1 MTMTHSFAALV
12 QAAPETSG
20 GSFVFGPLF
29 MYGAI
34 FLIFYFVLIRPGQKQ
49 RKAHDAM
56 IKALK
61 KGDEVVTAG
70 GVVGEV
76 LHIKETVTDGT
87 PAPTMDDRVT
97 IRSGESK
104 MIVERGRITKV
115 IRPVAAEVATP

>member
-1 MTMTHSFAALV
+1 MTSITFSALAIFAPA
-12 QAAPETSG
+12 G
-20 GSFVFGPLF
+20 GNPLLGPLF

-34 FLIFYFVLIRPGQKQ
+34 FVIFYFVLIRPGQKQ
-49 RKAHDAM
+49 RKAHEAL

-76 LHIKETVTDGT
+76 LHIKETVTEGT
-87 PAPTMDDRVT
+87 PVPTMEDRIT

-104 MIVERGRITKV
+104 LVIERGRITRV
-115 IRPVAAEVATP
+115 VRAVTTGG

>member
-1 MTMTHSFAALV
+1 MTTTTFAAL
-12 QAAPETSG
+12 AIFAPAG
-20 GSFVFGPLF
+20 GNPLLGPLF

-34 FLIFYFVLIRPGQKQ
+34 FIIFYFVLIRPGQKQ
-49 RKAHDAM
+49 RKAHEAM

-76 LHIKETVTDGT
+76 LHIKETMKEGT
-87 PAPTMDDRVT
+87 PAPTMEDRVT

-104 MIVERGRITKV
+104 ILIERGRITKV
-115 IRPVAAEVATP
+115 VRPTTPGA

>member
-1 MTMTHSFAALV
+1 MTTMTFAAL
-12 QAAPETSG
+12 AIFAPAG
-20 GSFVFGPLF
+20 GNPLLGPLF

-34 FLIFYFVLIRPGQKQ
+34 FIIFYFVLIRPGQKQ
-49 RKAHDAM
+49 RKAHEAM

-76 LHIKETVTDGT
+76 LHIKETMKEGT

-104 MIVERGRITKV
+104 IVIERGRITKV
-115 IRPVAAEVATP
+115 MRPTTAGA

>member
-1 MTMTHSFAALV
+1 MTSLSFAAIALFAPAGGNPLV
-12 QAAPETSG
+12 
-20 GSFVFGPLF
+20 GPLF

-34 FLIFYFVLIRPGQKQ
+34 FIIFYFVLIRPGQRQ
-49 RKAHDAM
+49 RKAHEAL

-76 LHIKETVTDGT
+76 LHIKETVTDGN

-104 MIVERGRITKV
+104 LVIERGRITKV
-115 IRPVAAEVATP
+115 VRPTSAGA

>member
-1 MTMTHSFAALV
+1 MTSLTFAAL
-12 QAAPETSG
+12 AIFAPAG
-20 GSFVFGPLF
+20 GNPLLGPLF

-34 FLIFYFVLIRPGQKQ
+34 FIIVYFVLIRPGQRQ
-49 RKAHDAM
+49 RKAHEAL

-76 LHIKETVTDGT
+76 LHIKETMNEGT
-87 PAPTMDDRVT
+87 AAPTMEDRVT

-104 MIVERGRITKV
+104 MVIERGRITKV
-115 IRPVAAEVATP
+115 IRNTTAGA

>member
-1 MTMTHSFAALV
+1 MTSLTFAAL
-12 QAAPETSG
+12 AIFAPAG
-20 GSFVFGPLF
+20 GNPLLGPLF

-34 FLIFYFVLIRPGQKQ
+34 FIIFYFVLIRPGQRQ
-49 RKAHDAM
+49 RKAHEAL

-76 LHIKETVTDGT
+76 LHIKETMAEGA
-87 PAPTMDDRVT
+87 PAPTMEDRVT

-104 MIVERGRITKV
+104 IIIERGRITKV
-115 IRPVAAEVATP
+115 IRNATAGA

>member
-1 MTMTHSFAALV
+1 MTTITFAAL
-12 QAAPETSG
+12 AIFAPAG
-20 GSFVFGPLF
+20 GNPMLGPLF

-34 FLIFYFVLIRPGQKQ
+34 FIIFYFVLIRPGQKQ
-49 RKAHDAM
+49 RKAHEAL

-76 LHIKETVTDGT
+76 LHIKETINEGT

-104 MIVERGRITKV
+104 MVIERGRITKV
-115 IRPVAAEVATP
+115 IRSTTAGA

>member
-1 MTMTHSFAALV
+1 MTTTTFAAL
-12 QAAPETSG
+12 AIFAPAG
-20 GSFVFGPLF
+20 GNPLLGPLF

-34 FLIFYFVLIRPGQKQ
+34 FIIFYFVLIRPGQKQ
-49 RKAHDAM
+49 RKAHEEL
-56 IKALK
+56 IKGLK

-76 LHIKETVTDGT
+76 LHIKETMKEGT

-104 MIVERGRITKV
+104 MIIERGRITKV
-115 IRPVAAEVATP
+115 MRPTTTGA

>member
-1 MTMTHSFAALV
+1 MTTMTFAAL
-12 QAAPETSG
+12 AIFAPAG
-20 GSFVFGPLF
+20 GNPLLGPLF

-34 FLIFYFVLIRPGQKQ
+34 FIIFYFVLIRPGQKQ
-49 RKAHDAM
+49 RKAHEAM

-70 GVVGEV
+70 GLVGEV
-76 LHIKETVTDGT
+76 LHIKETMKEGT

-104 MIVERGRITKV
+104 VVIERGRITKV
-115 IRPVAAEVATP
+115 MRPTTAGA

>member
-1 MTMTHSFAALV
+1 MTSLTFAAI
-12 QAAPETSG
+12 AIFAPG
-20 GSFVFGPLF
+20 GGNPLIGPLF

-34 FLIFYFVLIRPGQKQ
+34 FIIFYFVLIRPGQKQ
-49 RKAHDAM
+49 RKAHEAL

-104 MIVERGRITKV
+104 IVIERGRITKV
-115 IRPVAAEVATP
+115 IRPTAAGA

>member
-1 MTMTHSFAALV
+1 MTSITFAAI
-12 QAAPETSG
+12 AIFAPAG
-20 GSFVFGPLF
+20 GNPIVGAMF
-29 MYGAI
+29 MYGTI

-49 RKAHDAM
+49 RKAHEAL

-87 PAPTMDDRVT
+87 PAPTMEDRVT

-104 MIVERGRITKV
+104 IVIERGRITKV
-115 IRPVAAEVATP
+115 IRPTTTSA